1 MVTGN
6 VNFNVLKLCVIF
18 RDDAKVVS
26 ETVGWHYGISQ
37 RECEEEHCY
46 QWKHGRSKWKCF

>member
-46 QWKHGRSKWKCF
+46 QWKYGRSKWKCF